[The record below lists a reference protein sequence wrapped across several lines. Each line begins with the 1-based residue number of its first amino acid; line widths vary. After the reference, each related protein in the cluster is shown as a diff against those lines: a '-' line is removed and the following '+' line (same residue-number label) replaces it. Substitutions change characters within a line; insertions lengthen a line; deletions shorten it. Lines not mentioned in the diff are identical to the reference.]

1 MKCALE
7 LTAIIAEKKEEK
19 ARAKL
24 LKEMAEKEARRETT
38 IRFCEKTGAIL
49 EAKANRAEDL
59 KYTFYCNQR
68 SKGILLMTF
77 NDYADGRLSFRTSDS
92 KIDIELLKNWFA
104 EYCFKII
111 IENFDY
117 REYGFGYR
125 NGYKITILPD
135 MQCVNK

>member
-7 LTAIIAEKKEEK
+7 LTAIIVEKKEEK
-19 ARAKL
+19 AKEKF
-24 LKEMAEKEARRETT
+24 LKEMAEREARREAT
-38 IRFCEKTGAIL
+38 IRFCEKTGAVL

-59 KYTFYCNQR
+59 EYTFYCNQH
-68 SKGILLMTF
+68 SKGILLRTF
-77 NDYADGRLSFRTSDS
+77 NDYADGRLSYRTSDS
-92 KIDIELLKNWFA
+92 KIDIELLREWFA

-111 IENFDY
+111 IEDFDY

-125 NGYKITILPD
+125 SGYKITILPD